1 MRVQVGPL
9 TLYHQPEKKPFAIF
23 SEPFGDTNCAG
34 NRHGNH
40 YIENITFTAV
50 CAHFCMVV
58 SGICRL
64 RTHNQNMTV
73 AARAIAE
80 RKTVG
85 DLS

>member
-1 MRVQVGPL
+1 MQKPF
-9 TLYHQPEKKPFAIF
+9 TTQPELFVTSADLEHASLRGLDGAETVLDWDKL
-23 SEPFGDTNCAG
+23 ENLMAG
-34 NRHGNH
+34 IYAGKTGRPR
-40 YIENITFTAV
+40 I
-50 CAHFCMVV
+50 
-58 SGICRL
+58 

>member
-1 MRVQVGPL
+1 M
-9 TLYHQPEKKPFAIF
+9 TLIKTGKIPED
-23 SEPFGDTNCAG
+23 GLL
-34 NRHGNH
+34 
-40 YIENITFTAV
+40 
-50 CAHFCMVV
+50 
-58 SGICRL
+58 RL

>member
-1 MRVQVGPL
+1 VIALQIKLPPAVPGRGAISDERGPWSTIL
-9 TLYHQPEKKPFAIF
+9 GA
-23 SEPFGDTNCAG
+23 
-34 NRHGNH
+34 
-40 YIENITFTAV
+40 
-50 CAHFCMVV
+50 
-58 SGICRL
+58 RL

>member
-1 MRVQVGPL
+1 MTTFTVLTNDETNDSVVPL
-9 TLYHQPEKKPFAIF
+9 TYSTIDTAIA
-23 SEPFGDTNCAG
+23 SAQLGDTIKLAENFGDEAAFAVDDN
-34 NRHGNH
+34 
-40 YIENITFTAV
+40 FTV
-50 CAHFCMVV
+50 L
-58 SGICRL
+58 RL

>member
-1 MRVQVGPL
+1 MIERN
-9 TLYHQPEKKPFAIF
+9 KPFA
-23 SEPFGDTNCAG
+23 GTK
-34 NRHGNH
+34 GNH
-40 YIENITFTAV
+40 K
-50 CAHFCMVV
+50 
-58 SGICRL
+58 SGSLNEWGIPDYRDLAGYGQVGDWTRDRWRWEFSRLREDLRL

>member
-1 MRVQVGPL
+1 MELENLDVNQNSEIVSFATYDMLDPVCTMVKFRGP
-9 TLYHQPEKKPFAIF
+9 
-23 SEPFGDTNCAG
+23 
-34 NRHGNH
+34 
-40 YIENITFTAV
+40 
-50 CAHFCMVV
+50 
-58 SGICRL
+58 RL

>member
-1 MRVQVGPL
+1 L
-9 TLYHQPEKKPFAIF
+9 TALTYPEEHTVHRIAGMPPDEEALKKYGLDPDPAPPGITDSIEADAWNNLYYVL
-23 SEPFGDTNCAG
+23 SNGSD
-34 NRHGNH
+34 
-40 YIENITFTAV
+40 
-50 CAHFCMVV
+50 
-58 SGICRL
+58 SRL